1 MARFLVT
8 AGPTREAL
16 DPVRYLSNRSSGKM
30 GYAICD
36 ALIRAGHE
44 VVLVSGP
51 TALESPVNA
60 DVIQVESAQEMYD
73 ECARQWEHC
82 DALFAVAAVS
92 DYRPSATHSQKMKR
106 VNNPLSIE
114 LVANLDIVKTL
125 AATKGERLVVG
136 FALESENGEQYA
148 RQKLES
154 KNLDFICLNDPR
166 AQGAD
171 VSELTVIHRDAQ
183 WQVGPY
189 TKATLAT
196 ELVEAILKKSNV

>member
-16 DPVRYLSNRSSGKM
+16 DPVRYFSNRSSGKM

-36 ALIRAGHE
+36 ALITAGHE

>member
-36 ALIRAGHE
+36 ALIAAGHE

-51 TALESPVNA
+51 TALESP
-60 DVIQVESAQEMYD
+60 AQEMYE

-92 DYRPSATHSQKMKR
+92 DYRPSTTHSQKMKR
-106 VNNPLSIE
+106 TSDQLSIE
-114 LVANLDIVKTL
+114 LVANLDIVQTL

-136 FALESENGEQYA
+136 FALESENGEQHA

-154 KNLDFICLNDPR
+154 KNLDFVCLNAPQS
-166 AQGAD
+166 QGAD
-171 VSELTVIHRDAQ
+171 VSELTVLHRDAQ
-183 WQVGPY
+183 WQVGPCP
-189 TKATLAT
+189 KATLAT
-196 ELVEAILKKSNV
+196 ELVEAILKQSNV